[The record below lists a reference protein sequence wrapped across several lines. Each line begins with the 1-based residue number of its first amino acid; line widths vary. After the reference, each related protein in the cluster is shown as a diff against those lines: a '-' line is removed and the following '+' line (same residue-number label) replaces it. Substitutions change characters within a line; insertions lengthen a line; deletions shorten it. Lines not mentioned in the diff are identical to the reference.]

1 MPASCGS
8 NFSPWPSQR
17 RQELITNQ
25 KADPYKV
32 CLFLK
37 KGAFPLIQLL
47 IRTFVKNYKSTADRA
62 VRTAYGNL
70 ACIVS
75 VVCNLLL
82 AGGKIAV
89 GVLTGSVAITADGMN
104 NLSDASSNIVSL
116 VGFKLG
122 ARPADSEH
130 PYGHARYEYLAG
142 LAVSVMILVIG
153 VELLKESFA
162 KVLHPTEVAFSW
174 LMVAVLLASILVKL
188 WMSRLNRQIGTAI
201 DSETLLATAAD
212 ARNDVITTAAVLA
225 ATILTKLTGFARID
239 GLMGIGVAAFILY
252 SGAMLV
258 KDTINPLLGA
268 APDSDLVEHIE
279 KKALSYPGV
288 LGVHDLMIH
297 DYGPGR
303 QFASAHAEV
312 PSSVDVMK
320 SHDTIDLIER
330 NIQRKYNLLI
340 SIHLDPIVVNDAHIN
355 SLRDLTESAVKEIDP
370 ALSIHDFRVVEGPT
384 HSNLIFDVMAPPD
397 FSLSDRE
404 LTNSIQEKLSK
415 IDERYF
421 CVITVDHSFN

>member
-1 MPASCGS
+1 MAP
-8 NFSPWPSQR
+8 FQR

-37 KGAFPLIQLL
+37 EGVFPLIQLL
-47 IRTFVKNYKSTADRA
+47 IRAFVKNYKSTADRA

-104 NLSDASSNIVSL
+104 NLSDASSNVVSL

-174 LMVAVLLASILVKL
+174 LMVAVLIASILVKL

-297 DYGPGR
+297 DYGPGSR
-303 QFASAHAEV
+303 LVSFHLEMDAKD
-312 PSSVDVMK
+312 DVMH
-320 SHDTIDLIER
+320 SHDVIDRIER
-330 NIQRKYNLLI
+330 DLLVEDGLIATIHFDPVVTGDPHADELKAFLQREVEELAPLAN
-340 SIHLDPIVVNDAHIN
+340 
-355 SLRDLTESAVKEIDP
+355 
-370 ALSIHDFRVVEGPT
+370 IHDLRIVPGPT
-384 HSNLIFDVMAPPD
+384 HTNVIFDCAVPAEYMTDKQHRGVKLVNALRNAVQAKWPD
-397 FSLSDRE
+397 H
-404 LTNSIQEKLSK
+404 
-415 IDERYF
+415 F
-421 CVITVDHSFN
+421 CVIKLEPDYAPVHHE